1 VVLFVSSKI
10 DQGVKKKG
18 RLVIISG
25 PSGSGKTT
33 ICNQL
38 MENSRIRRSI
48 SYTTREP
55 REGEKEGIDYH
66 FTKKSEF
73 EKLIDEDKLV
83 EYAEYCGSLYGT
95 PVEPIKEA
103 IKNGKIFILAIDVK
117 GALQVMKKISEVT
130 SIFIMPP
137 DDETLRQRLMER
149 LTDSDVDI
157 HKRLELANEE
167 LKYSKHYDFCVV
179 NDQLDDAVKKIKE
192 FLNLS

>member
-1 VVLFVSSKI
+1 MVLFVSSKT
-10 DQGVKKKG
+10 DQDVNEKG

-137 DDETLRQRLMER
+137 DDETLRQRLRER

-157 HKRLELANEE
+157 NKRLERANEE

-179 NDQLDDAVKKIKE
+179 NDQLDDAVKKIKG

>member
-1 VVLFVSSKI
+1 MVLFVSSKT
-10 DQGVKKKG
+10 DQDVNKKG

-66 FTKKSEF
+66 FAKKSEF

-103 IKNGKIFILAIDVK
+103 IKNGKLFILTIDVK

-137 DDETLRQRLMER
+137 DDETLRQRLRER

-157 HKRLELANEE
+157 NKRLKRANEE

-179 NDQLDDAVKKIKE
+179 NDQLDDTVKKIKG

>member
-1 VVLFVSSKI
+1 MGLFVSSEI
-10 DQGVKKKG
+10 DQDVNKKG

-73 EKLIDEDKLV
+73 EKLIDENKLV
-83 EYAEYCGSLYGT
+83 EHAEYCGSLYGT

-137 DDETLRQRLMER
+137 DDETLRQRLRER
-149 LTDSDVDI
+149 LTDSDIDI

-179 NDQLDDAVKKIKE
+179 NDQLDDTVKKIKG

>member
-1 VVLFVSSKI
+1 VSSKT
-10 DQGVKKKG
+10 DQDVNKKG

-38 MENSRIRRSI
+38 MNNSRIRRSI

-66 FTKKSEF
+66 FTKKNEF

-103 IKNGKIFILAIDVK
+103 IKNGKLFILTIDVK

-137 DDETLRQRLMER
+137 DDETLRQRLRER

-157 HKRLELANEE
+157 RKRIEMANEE
-167 LKYSKHYDFCVV
+167 LKYSEHYDFCVV
-179 NDQLDDAVKKIKE
+179 NDQLDDTVKKIKG

>member
-1 VVLFVSSKI
+1 MVLFVSSKT
-10 DQGVKKKG
+10 DQDVNKKG

-38 MENSRIRRSI
+38 MNNSRIRRSI

-66 FTKKSEF
+66 FTKKNEF

-103 IKNGKIFILAIDVK
+103 IKNGKLFILTIDVK

-137 DDETLRQRLMER
+137 DDETLRQRLRER

-157 HKRLELANEE
+157 RKRLEMANEE
-167 LKYSKHYDFCVV
+167 LKYSEHYDFCVV
-179 NDQLDDAVKKIKE
+179 NDQLDDTVKKIKG

>member
-1 VVLFVSSKI
+1 
-10 DQGVKKKG
+10 
-18 RLVIISG
+18 
-25 PSGSGKTT
+25 
-33 ICNQL
+33 

-48 SYTTREP
+48 SYTTRGP

>member
-1 VVLFVSSKI
+1 VSSKT
-10 DQGVKKKG
+10 DQDVNKKG

-66 FTKKSEF
+66 FIKKSEF
-73 EKLIDEDKLV
+73 EKLIDENKLV

-103 IKNGKIFILAIDVK
+103 VKNGKIFILAIDVK

-137 DDETLRQRLMER
+137 DDETLRQRLRKR

-179 NDQLDDAVKKIKE
+179 NDQLDDTVKKIKG

>member
-1 VVLFVSSKI
+1 MVLFVSSKT
-10 DQGVKKKG
+10 DQDVNKKG

-38 MENSRIRRSI
+38 MNNSRIRRSI

-66 FTKKSEF
+66 FTKKNEF

-103 IKNGKIFILAIDVK
+103 IKNGKLFILTIDVK

-130 SIFIMPP
+130 SVFIMPP
-137 DDETLRQRLMER
+137 DDETLRQRLRER

-157 HKRLELANEE
+157 RKRLEMANEE
-167 LKYSKHYDFCVV
+167 LKYSEHYDFCVV
-179 NDQLDDAVKKIKE
+179 NDQLDDTVKKIKG

>member
-1 VVLFVSSKI
+1 MSSEI
-10 DQGVKKKG
+10 DQDVNKKG

-73 EKLIDEDKLV
+73 EKLIDENKLV
-83 EYAEYCGSLYGT
+83 EHAEYCGSLYGT

-137 DDETLRQRLMER
+137 DDETLRQRLRER
-149 LTDSDVDI
+149 LTDSDIDI

-179 NDQLDDAVKKIKE
+179 NDQLDDTVKKIKG

>member
-1 VVLFVSSKI
+1 MSSKI

>member
-1 VVLFVSSKI
+1 MVLFVSSEI
-10 DQGVKKKG
+10 DQDVNKKG

-73 EKLIDEDKLV
+73 EKLIDENKLV
-83 EYAEYCGSLYGT
+83 EHAEYCGSLYGT

-137 DDETLRQRLMER
+137 DDETLRQRLRER
-149 LTDSDVDI
+149 LTDSDIDI

-179 NDQLDDAVKKIKE
+179 NDQLDDTVKKIKG

>member
-1 VVLFVSSKI
+1 MVLFVSSKI

>member
-1 VVLFVSSKI
+1 VSSKT
-10 DQGVKKKG
+10 DRDVNKKG

>member
-1 VVLFVSSKI
+1 MVLFVSSKT
-10 DQGVKKKG
+10 DQDVNKKG

-73 EKLIDEDKLV
+73 EKLIDENKLV
-83 EYAEYCGSLYGT
+83 EHAEYCGSLYGT

-137 DDETLRQRLMER
+137 DDETLRQRLRER

-157 HKRLELANEE
+157 RKRLEMANEE
-167 LKYSKHYDFCVV
+167 LKYSEHYDFCVV
-179 NDQLDDAVKKIKE
+179 NDQLDDTVKKIKG